1 MTGGCNFNTRKQRGT
16 TRRPAPE
23 EVECDAD
30 RKKIGVEEVQGDADG
45 KKIGPEE
52 VECDAG
58 ASPPAPVERD
68 WK

>member
-1 MTGGCNFNTRKQRGT
+1 MEKIERNHDAPSSGRARWE
-16 TRRPAPE
+16 RHLVRPAPE
-23 EVECDAD
+23 EVEC
-30 RKKIGVEEVQGDADG
+30 DADG

-58 ASPPAPVERD
+58 AIPPAPVERG